1 MCILQISMKTKALL
15 MTIAMMSAALAGC
28 TGSDGVAEIDDETL
42 QQLFDDNIQDFMNNT
57 SVTVHQEI
65 HYHNNTTVNNYETT
79 NEYSNTTNVEG
90 GEVINNYENNYS
102 SIGSGTANS
111 SFYGSILHGIDFE
124 FTLAELWGESE
135 VEPGDRNNTYTT
147 NWSYYDYLTNQE
159 RNDNFTFSCSV
170 YYLVG
175 SASASNQTTYWE
187 NDNYYYEAWEDAGY
201 NSTMRDLFQNVAY
214 DSDLRFECDDTF
226 YGYQNNND
234 DWDGVLIHTLIVPE
248 GYAFRCLSEMDYTLY
263 RAGALSNGSQT
274 WVAGYSY
281 YGYANVYFDGV
292 YVRCGSNY
300 GMTWIGNG
308 ESVEVTII
316 GNNMFEDFNYR
327 LMFNYE
333 IAPVVNVG

>member
-1 MCILQISMKTKALL
+1 MKSKAIL
-15 MTIAMMSAALAGC
+15 MTLAMMSAALAGC

-79 NEYSNTTNVEG
+79 NEYSNTTNVDG

-102 SIGSGTANS
+102 SIGSGTGNG
-111 SFYGSILHGIDFE
+111 SFHGAILHGIDFE

-147 NWSYYDYLTNQE
+147 NWSYYDYLTNQQ

-175 SASASNQTTYWE
+175 SASESNQTTYWE
-187 NDNYYYEAWEDAGY
+187 DNDYYYQAWEDAGY
-201 NSTMRDLFQNVAY
+201 NSTMRDLFQDIAH

-226 YGYQNNND
+226 YGYQSSND
-234 DWDGVLIHTLIVPE
+234 DWDNVLIHTLIVPE
-248 GYAFRCLSEMDYTLY
+248 GYAFRCLSEVAYSLY
-263 RAGALSNGSQT
+263 RSDGLGNNGSQIWT
-274 WVAGYSY
+274 VDYWSAS
-281 YGYANVYFDGV
+281 ANVYFDGV
-292 YVRCGSNY
+292 YVRCSSNY

-316 GNNMFEDFNYR
+316 GNNMLEEYDYR